1 VDSTDLNIIL
11 EVEKNP
17 LLCICNNRLFNYR
30 DQKAK
35 EVVAFINIA
44 EKLQEDGM

>member
-1 VDSTDLNIIL
+1 VDSTGLNIIL

-17 LLCICNNRLFNYR
+17 LVCICNNRLFKYK

-35 EVVAFINIA
+35 EVAFINIA